1 MAGLLNNPYAQLDSQ
16 VRPSPLSRRVHAV
29 APRRVACPTLQR
41 LTRTS
46 SHPTWSQTP
55 EPT

>member
-29 APRRVACPTLQR
+29 APAPRGRPTLQR